1 MRLSELVKT
10 RNFLQELSTSAIKT
24 VTEQLDG
31 KLNRIRSL
39 PLHLDYQEDL
49 DHLLDQVDKI
59 EYQLDYIEETIPK
72 MIGKI
77 NQELQ
82 ELTKDF
88 YARGYMINGFYGT
101 NSTDVATEREAR
113 LLPIEQE
120 LYSEVLVKIRG
131 YTDWRYPALEIG
143 PGDGQWTEHLVAA
156 DPLYIIDVHKE
167 FIDSTLNK
175 FGFEYRNRIR
185 AYQTGMH
192 VGKSD
197 TDLSELPKDQ
207 FGFIFAWNVF
217 DYFPLEHI
225 KAFLSQCFDMLRPGG
240 VMMFS
245 YNNCD
250 VPQCAEYVQQG
261 FRSWMPEQLL
271 LATCQSYGFE
281 IISSVSK
288 EMINWVE
295 IKRPGILKTVKA
307 HQVMGEIISR

>member
-1 MRLSELVKT
+1 MRLSELIKT
-10 RNFLQELSTSAIKT
+10 RNYLQQLSTSAIKT
-24 VTEQLDG
+24 VTEELDG

-39 PLHLDYQEDL
+39 PLHLDYQGDV
-49 DHLLDQVDKI
+49 DHLLAQVELI
-59 EYQLDYIEETIPK
+59 ENQLDYIETSIPK
-72 MIGKI
+72 IVDKI

-82 ELTKDF
+82 GLTKDF
-88 YARGYMINGFYGT
+88 YARGYMINGYYGT
-101 NSTDVATEREAR
+101 NSTDVATERAAR
-113 LLPIEQE
+113 TLPMDNDVH
-120 LYSEVLVKIRG
+120 SEVLVRVRA

-167 FIDSTLNK
+167 FIDSTLSK
-175 FGFEYRNRIR
+175 FNYEYRNRIR
-185 AYQTGMH
+185 AYLTGMH

-197 TDLSELPKDQ
+197 TDLSQLPKNQ
-207 FGFIFAWNVF
+207 FGFVFAWNVF
-217 DYFPLEHI
+217 DYFPLEHV
-225 KAFLSQCFDMLRPGG
+225 KAFLSQCFDLLRPGG

-261 FRSWMPEQLL
+261 FRSWMPERLL
-271 LATCQSYGFE
+271 LDTCESYGFE
-281 IISSVSK
+281 IIASVSK

-295 IKRPGILKTVKA
+295 IKKPGTLKTVKA